1 MNTNGL
7 HNFKSL
13 YYKFRYSKLP
23 RLQFG
28 SVTWSSARR
37 SWLPSARTALSW
49 SHLCVFC
56 GPHTT
61 EEIRNP
67 RAWQGE
73 VSVPEAAVG
82 RRKVPVEPKCEPD
95 SSQNRVP
102 RKTSQR
108 CFRKSWVQTES
119 RKLMFSKPHYDVFYL
134 KSIKHCHLTISEIL
148 EYHVEI
154 IRSKQTTKKKT
165 IVVFLNSS

>member
-1 MNTNGL
+1 MNTNGR

-37 SWLPSARTALSW
+37 SWLPSARTAFSPSLCLSW
-49 SHLCVFC
+49 SHLCVFL
-56 GPHTT
+56 
-61 EEIRNP
+61 
-67 RAWQGE
+67 W
-73 VSVPEAAVG
+73 S
-82 RRKVPVEPKCEPD
+82 
-95 SSQNRVP
+95 
-102 RKTSQR
+102 
-108 CFRKSWVQTES
+108 
-119 RKLMFSKPHYDVFYL
+119 PHYKGDQEPSELAGRSLCSRSCCGKKKGPCGAKMWAWLQPEQGAKENVPAMLQKSLGSDWEQKVGGFQNHTMMSFIL

-154 IRSKQTTKKKT
+154 IWSKQTTKKK
-165 IVVFLNSS
+165 L